1 MAPNIKNQDTRRLVK
16 ELASLTGESMT
27 EAVAKAV
34 RERLDRVRRQSGA
47 GLAERL
53 LQIGKGCFRTLPA
66 KRCLRLEK
74 TLVNINSNQPC
85 CTWNLKA
92 PSHLPAM
99 PPCCA

>member
-1 MAPNIKNQDTRRLVK
+1 MVLNIKNQDTRRLVK

-53 LQIGKGCFRTLPA
+53 LQIGKGCAVRLQEPYRTIDHGDLLYDDKGLP
-66 KRCLRLEK
+66 R
-74 TLVNINSNQPC
+74 
-85 CTWNLKA
+85 
-92 PSHLPAM
+92 
-99 PPCCA
+99 